1 MEIEFQLRAIK
12 LNKLFSLILVL
23 GLLFGGTASAK
34 TIELNCYRNYNN
46 VSKIFEKSDYKFTI
60 IKESDLVLE
69 YWSDKKISYKYKI
82 YINQDNFIEAKS
94 EINPIS
100 KDTAYVKI
108 FLKEQKVIVSYLPG
122 GSIYNYSCR

>member
-1 MEIEFQLRAIK
+1 M
-12 LNKLFSLILVL
+12 FSGV
-23 GLLFGGTASAK
+23 ASAK
-34 TIELNCYRNYNN
+34 TIELNCYRIYNN
-46 VSKIFEKSDYKFTI
+46 FSKIFEKSTYKFTI
-60 IKESDLVLE
+60 VEESDLVLE
-69 YWSDKKISYKYKI
+69 YWSDTKITYKYQI
-82 YINQDNFIEAKS
+82 YINQDNFIEAKG

>member
-1 MEIEFQLRAIK
+1 MKK
-12 LNKLFSLILVL
+12 LLGILGL
-23 GLLFGGTASAK
+23 GLLFGGVASAK
-34 TIELNCYRNYNN
+34 TIELNCYRNNNN

-94 EINPIS
+94 EINPIN

-108 FLKEQKVIVSYLPG
+108 FLKEKKVIVSYLPG

>member
-1 MEIEFQLRAIK
+1 M
-12 LNKLFSLILVL
+12 VL
-23 GLLFGGTASAK
+23 GLLFGGTVSAK

-46 VSKIFEKSDYKFTI
+46 ASKIFEKSDYKFTI
-60 IKESDLVLE
+60 VKESDLVLE
-69 YWSDKKISYKYKI
+69 YWSDTKITYKYQI

-94 EINPIS
+94 EIN

-108 FLKEQKVIVSYLPG
+108 FLKEKKAIVSYMPS

>member
-1 MEIEFQLRAIK
+1 MKK
-12 LNKLFSLILVL
+12 LLLTFLTLFLML
-23 GLLFGGTASAK
+23 GGLASAK

-46 VSKIFEKSDYKFTI
+46 VSKIFEKSEYKFTI

-82 YINQDNFIEAKS
+82 YINQDNFIEAKA
-94 EINPIS
+94 EIN

-108 FLKEQKVIVSYLPG
+108 FLKEKKVIVSYLPG